1 MSVHDETWDRP
12 ICEFCQKEIP
22 YGEKLSHRR
31 KECLNVVKTHAE
43 TDTELKLLTKKL
55 FQILDT
61 KEESDSGREFSPV
74 FISCCRA
81 HLNEELNEILPRM
94 KELSND

>member
-1 MSVHDETWDRP
+1 MSIHDETWDRP
-12 ICEFCQKEIP
+12 ICDFCGKEIP

-31 KECLNVVKTHAE
+31 KECLNTSKINTE
-43 TDTELKLLTKKL
+43 PELKTLVKR
-55 FQILDT
+55 FFEILDQ

-81 HLNEELNEILPRM
+81 RLNEELGKILPKM
-94 KELSND
+94 KKLSND